1 MKGLKQL
8 RIYAK
13 NFYDSTGYDPLYLQF
28 KEGLKRVT
36 ALEVFEIIALGEQGV
51 LWEVFVDRGMQIRV
65 ILSESP
71 KVLYLLNLLLSSR
84 DNWYRIL
91 NPSYII

>member
-28 KEGLKRVT
+28 KEGSKRIIG
-36 ALEVFEIIALGEQGV
+36 LEVFEVIAPGEQRM
-51 LWEVFVDRGMQIRV
+51 LWEAFVDRGTQIKV

-71 KVLYLLNLLLSSR
+71 KVPPER
-84 DNWYRIL
+84 FAFK
-91 NPSYII
+91 